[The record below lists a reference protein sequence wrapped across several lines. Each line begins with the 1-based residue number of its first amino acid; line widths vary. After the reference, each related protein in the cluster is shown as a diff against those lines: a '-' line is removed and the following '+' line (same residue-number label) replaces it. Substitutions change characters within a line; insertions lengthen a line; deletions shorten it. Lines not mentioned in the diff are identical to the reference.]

1 MMYGNILAK
10 INSISWT

>member
-1 MMYGNILAK
+1 MYGNILAK